1 MRKQNSGIQPT
12 TKKIAALKL
21 NYSLNASEKTE
32 QHHHDSS
39 DEDEEVQFSE
49 LHNFLNGSIT
59 CSNGARF
66 ELHPP
71 QSNTSCSRAVRAAA
85 PAQSEES
92 ATLAT

>member
-21 NYSLNASEKTE
+21 YYSLNTSEKTE

-49 LHNFLNGSIT
+49 LHNFLSSSKI
-59 CSNGARF
+59 
-66 ELHPP
+66 ELFL
-71 QSNTSCSRAVRAAA
+71 QGFNSDNQQFRSCLLVGKN
-85 PAQSEES
+85 
-92 ATLAT
+92 

>member
-21 NYSLNASEKTE
+21 YYNLNASEKTE

-49 LHNFLNGSIT
+49 LHNFLSSSKI
-59 CSNGARF
+59 
-66 ELHPP
+66 ELFLYRYF
-71 QSNTSCSRAVRAAA
+71 QGFNSDNQQFRSCLLVGKN
-85 PAQSEES
+85 
-92 ATLAT
+92 